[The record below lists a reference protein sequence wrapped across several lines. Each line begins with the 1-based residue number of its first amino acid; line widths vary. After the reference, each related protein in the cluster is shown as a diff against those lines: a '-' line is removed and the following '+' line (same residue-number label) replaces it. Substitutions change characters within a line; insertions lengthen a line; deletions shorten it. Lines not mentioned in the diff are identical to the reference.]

1 MPIDLLFD
9 FVGVRIIG
17 EKASEVDFRINFTF
31 AEHGDEWTMWVR
43 DGVLN
48 ARNGHVEGAQLS
60 VSGPKPALAG
70 VLLQPGEARELID
83 KAGVAVDGDL
93 GCSTRLARSPTP
105 STPGSTSSPRDLVEA
120 TKAATIQRSRTLL

>member
-1 MPIDLLFD
+1 VSLGRFNTDSQDTILAMPIDLLFD
-9 FVGVRIIG
+9 FLGVRIIG

-43 DGVLN
+43 NGVLN
-48 ARNGHVEGAQLS
+48 AQKGHVEGARLS

-83 KAGVAVDGDL
+83 KASVAVDGDL
-93 GCSTRLARSPTP
+93 GVLDTLASVTDTFDPAFNIVTP
-105 STPGSTSSPRDLVEA
+105 
-120 TKAATIQRSRTLL
+120 